1 MATTITIASVDTDND
16 DFTASLSHALTNGD
30 AVKMEAVVAPGGTVN
45 GTLYYARVI
54 NTTKFTIHPTR
65 ADARNGINQIAI
77 SSAGTAVT
85 FLVGDSLTVRTKRT
99 ITVNHPGTEPVPST
113 FSDYSRE
120 LVFVE
125 GVDTDYSRLDVLHST
140 AMKLVFSPGVSSSPT
155 YIYTDDAPKAAPGPE
170 QIREYWYLT

>member
-1 MATTITIASVDTDND
+1 MTTITIATVDTDND
-16 DFTASLSHALTNGD
+16 DFTSSAAHNLVNGD

-125 GVDTDYSRLDVLHST
+125 GVDTDYSEVVVPNGKKTEQVLMQGLT
-140 AMKLVFSPGVSSSPT
+140 TSPT
-155 YIYTDDAPKAAPGPE
+155 YIFTDGAPKVAPGPPAVVE
-170 QIREYWYLT
+170 VWIVS